1 MPANI
6 LSEPRVDNE
15 VKVIDSFGFRNKE
28 RKYSE
33 QVKIYSRKG
42 SNGKT

>member
-15 VKVIDSFGFRNKE
+15 AKVIDSFGFRNTE

-33 QVKIYSRKG
+33 QVKVYSSKG
-42 SNGKT
+42 SNDKT